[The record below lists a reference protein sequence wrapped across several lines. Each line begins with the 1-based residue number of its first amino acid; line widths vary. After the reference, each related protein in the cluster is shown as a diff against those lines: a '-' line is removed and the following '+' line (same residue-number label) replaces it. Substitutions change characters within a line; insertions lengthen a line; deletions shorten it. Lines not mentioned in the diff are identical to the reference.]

1 VTSKDVESPPDTP
14 GVWQQKRRLSAA
26 MRRVIERLVTTEA
39 PEDEL
44 RTAADRL
51 ERYAEQL
58 ATRPHT
64 LVTWGNPEVSTAG
77 SVGGFF
83 DLSPLIGQANPLAPP
98 IRLWID
104 GDRVRGTATFGWA
117 YQGPPAHLH
126 GGFVAAMFDEAL
138 GMAQSLSGSPGM
150 TGTLTVRY
158 RKPTPLYRELRIEA
172 WVDRVEGR
180 KIFTASRLYCD
191 ETLLAEAEGIFIS
204 VDFSAMQQVV
214 RIPAHP
220 PERPGDPPH
229 AG

>member
-1 VTSKDVESPPDTP
+1 VTAKDTDSLPNTP

-44 RTAADRL
+44 RIAAERL
-51 ERYAEQL
+51 ERYAERL
-58 ATRPHT
+58 ATRPQNF
-64 LVTWGNPEVSTAG
+64 VTWGNPEVSTAG

-98 IRLWID
+98 IRLWVD
-104 GDRVRGTATFGWA
+104 GERVRGTATFGWA

-126 GGFVAAMFDEAL
+126 GGFVAALFDEAL
-138 GMAQSLSGSPGM
+138 GMAQSLSGNPGM

-158 RKPTPLYRELRIEA
+158 RRPTPLYRELTIEA

-180 KIFTASRLYCD
+180 KIFTSSRLHC
-191 ETLLAEAEGIFIS
+191 EGTLLAEAEGIFIS
-204 VDFSAMQQVV
+204 VDLSAMQKVV

-220 PERPGDPPH
+220 PEEHDGPPR
-229 AG
+229 AD

>member
-1 VTSKDVESPPDTP
+1 MTSKDVDTLPNTP

-39 PEDEL
+39 PEEEL
-44 RTAADRL
+44 RTAANRL
-51 ERYAEQL
+51 ERYADQL
-58 ATRPHT
+58 AARPQNF
-64 LVTWGNPEVSTAG
+64 VTWGNPESSTAG

-98 IRLWID
+98 IRLWVD
-104 GDRVRGTATFGWA
+104 GDRVRGAARFGWA

-126 GGFVAAMFDEAL
+126 GGFVAALFDEAL
-138 GMAQSLSGSPGM
+138 GMAQSLSGNPGM

-158 RKPTPLYRELRIEA
+158 RKPTPLYRDLTIEA

-180 KIFTASRLYCD
+180 KIFTTSRLYCD
-191 ETLLAEAEGIFIS
+191 DTLLAEAEAIFVS
-204 VDFSAMQQVV
+204 VDLSAMQEVV

-220 PERPGDPPH
+220 PEGADAPPRTD
-229 AG
+229 